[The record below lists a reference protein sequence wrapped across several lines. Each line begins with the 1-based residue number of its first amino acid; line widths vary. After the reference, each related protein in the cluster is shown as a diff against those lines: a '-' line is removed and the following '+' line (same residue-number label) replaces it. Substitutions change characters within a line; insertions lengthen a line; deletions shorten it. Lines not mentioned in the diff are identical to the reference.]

1 MPLVQAAQNKR
12 ELLKTVAALGLAMVA
27 VAALFGVFVGSPASL
42 LAGTVSSRSAM
53 SHIMQ
58 PTLVATGLL
67 MIVVGLADLGLLRWP
82 WSNRHAAWSTTAA
95 ADGTDPRRY
104 YRRAVVTGIAM
115 ATTFGLICPRPVYV
129 GLLVYVAMM
138 GSPLYGALALGTYG
152 LGMASAVVVG
162 GLLLRPA
169 CHIARLNAWLA
180 SREEALQLVQGLVF
194 ATLGTMTV
202 TFFGLRYVV
211 VPS

>member
-12 ELLKTVAALGLAMVA
+12 DWLKTIAALGLPMVA
-27 VAALFGVFVGSPASL
+27 VAALFGVFVGAPASL
-42 LAGTVSSRSAM
+42 VAGTVSSRSAM
-53 SHIMQ
+53 SQLMQ
-58 PTLVATGLL
+58 PTLVITGLL

-82 WSNRHAAWSTTAA
+82 RLNWPRAWLTAAA
-95 ADGTDPRRY
+95 ADGTDPRGR
-104 YRRAVVTGIAM
+104 YRRTAVTGLAM

-129 GLLVYVAMM
+129 GLLVYVSMM

-152 LGMASAVVVG
+152 LGLASSVFFG

-169 CHIARLNAWLA
+169 CHVARLNAWLA
-180 SREEALQLVQGLVF
+180 SREEALHLVQGLVF